1 VHVADI
7 DTPFAREPAVTGV
20 LDALKNSA
28 RALKRQAFAVY
39 FAARDPRTPRLVRWL
54 ALGIA
59 AYAFSPIDLIPDFI
73 PVLGYLDDLILIPLG
88 IALVVKLVPH
98 EVMQSARA
106 QAAAAAERPTSRVA
120 AAVIAIVWIAVT
132 LLFVRWAMREYG

>member
-1 VHVADI
+1 MHVANI
-7 DTPFAREPAVTGV
+7 DTPFTREPAVTGV
-20 LDALKNSA
+20 LATLKDKSRMLKGQALT
-28 RALKRQAFAVY
+28 VH
-39 FAARDPRTPRLVRWL
+39 FAARDPRTPQLVRWL

-98 EVMQSARA
+98 EVMQSAHA
-106 QAAAAAERPTSRVA
+106 QAAEAAERPTSRAA
-120 AAVIAIVWIAVT
+120 AAVIVIAWIAVT
-132 LLFVRWAMREYG
+132 LLLVRWAMGAYG